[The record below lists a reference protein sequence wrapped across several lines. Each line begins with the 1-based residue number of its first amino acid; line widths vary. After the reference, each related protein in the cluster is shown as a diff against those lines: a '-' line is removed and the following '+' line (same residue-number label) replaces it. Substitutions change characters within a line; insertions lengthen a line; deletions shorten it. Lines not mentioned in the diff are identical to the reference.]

1 MKEENK
7 TQGDSEPHSHKQSGE
22 SILIKTFDENM
33 TPDIKQKTIEEFYKD
48 EEKEFKE
55 NLEILESL
63 NSKLVSINRENNQD
77 IDHLET
83 FLEDY
88 KIKNMNLVLN
98 NQKILS
104 EVEQHEMSEKQMQ
117 EKLKELEKILELQE
131 NQKFLH
137 EDKV

>member
-104 EVEQHEMSEKQMQ
+104 EVE
-117 EKLKELEKILELQE
+117 LQE